1 MRLVPPMDTQKAAQL
16 VREAIQYGEQ
26 NVPGV
31 HGSCRITGDRPSVE
45 THPESFLL
53 RELKKAVEETTKAAP
68 PVTAFPGYTDTAVIA
83 GKLGNPNCMSY
94 GPGSLKQAHK
104 PNEFV
109 ITTEI
114 DRCQEVFRKLV
125 RNMLTG
131 PRAL

>member
-1 MRLVPPMDTQKAAQL
+1 MNTAKAEEMVKAAI
-16 VREAIQYGEQ
+16 RYGEEQ
-26 NVPGV
+26 VPGI
-31 HGSCRITGDRPSVE
+31 HGSYRITGDRPSVE
-45 THPESFLL
+45 THADSLL
-53 RELKKAVEETTKAAP
+53 LKQLRKAVEETTKNAP
-68 PVTAFPGYTDTAVIA
+68 QITAFPGYTDTAVIA